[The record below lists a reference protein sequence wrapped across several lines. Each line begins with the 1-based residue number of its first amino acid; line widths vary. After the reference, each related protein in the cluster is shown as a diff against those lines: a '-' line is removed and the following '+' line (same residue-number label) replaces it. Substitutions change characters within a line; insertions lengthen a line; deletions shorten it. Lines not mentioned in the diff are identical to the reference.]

1 MIKEVTNN
9 SEAIAFILDEQKKQG
24 LNQKEIA
31 IRAGISEATM
41 SRIVNGTH
49 KLKIKT
55 FQRIITAL
63 GYTMSV
69 TLKPITK

>member
-31 IRAGISEATM
+31 RRAGISETTM
-41 SRIVNGTH
+41 RQIIKGMRE
-49 KLKIKT
+49 LRIKT
-55 FQRIITAL
+55 FQRIAKAL
-63 GYTMSV
+63 GYTMEISFQ
-69 TLKPITK
+69 PIKE